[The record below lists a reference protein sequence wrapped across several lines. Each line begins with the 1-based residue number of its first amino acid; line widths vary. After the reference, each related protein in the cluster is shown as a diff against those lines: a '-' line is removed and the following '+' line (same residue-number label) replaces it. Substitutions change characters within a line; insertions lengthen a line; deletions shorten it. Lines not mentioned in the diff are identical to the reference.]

1 MKASP
6 WLPARPLHL
15 PTRKA
20 GGDRE
25 VTTSSQAAPAV
36 PRHCQ
41 RQHLAP
47 PNPQR
52 SFFTVFLLKASPQPS
67 PRVDNKARLWWH
79 KLISSAG
86 SPQAQSHCS
95 LTGISKINYEG
106 KRVTGALFPHH
117 GLLWIWCFERKMSI
131 QIPYLIVQ
139 HCGFGF
145 FFVFFFKPSL
155 HSGEH
160 FGKPVF
166 IKSIWIF
173 FFNLSFQSP
182 CTFQC
187 NYQSQPT
194 IILFLFC
201 ASKSLS
207 NFTPRSSRPS
217 LHGVICR
224 GSKEPQLSP
233 KLLLP
238 SLPYV
243 KVIPRNAWVHPTGGE
258 RSHGSHLNHK
268 DPARPVQILKI
279 QNG

>member
-1 MKASP
+1 M
-6 WLPARPLHL
+6 
-15 PTRKA
+15 
-20 GGDRE
+20 
-25 VTTSSQAAPAV
+25 
-36 PRHCQ
+36 
-41 RQHLAP
+41 
-47 PNPQR
+47 
-52 SFFTVFLLKASPQPS
+52 
-67 PRVDNKARLWWH
+67 
-79 KLISSAG
+79 
-86 SPQAQSHCS
+86 
-95 LTGISKINYEG
+95 
-106 KRVTGALFPHH
+106 
-117 GLLWIWCFERKMSI
+117 GL
-131 QIPYLIVQ
+131 
-139 HCGFGF
+139 F
-145 FFVFFFKPSL
+145 FFFL
-155 HSGEH
+155 NH
-160 FGKPVF
+160 FYIQVNTLENLYLSNPF
-166 IKSIWIF
+166 EF

-258 RSHGSHLNHK
+258 GSHGSHLNHK
-268 DPARPVQILKI
+268 DPARPVQILKM